1 MFRAWLSSNDSF
13 EKEYRVV
20 YPTKDEMV
28 KLEEE
33 AKELNK
39 MKRLEKAEK
48 WDKKR
53 KIDNNDN

>member
-1 MFRAWLSSNDSF
+1 MFRVWLSSNDSF
-13 EKEYRVV
+13 EKEYRVL